1 MAGEERRG
9 AAGSAAGLI
18 ITGAPRAPSGAERA
32 GRPDARG
39 SLGRDRFAV
48 LEASFPLPEE
58 VVAPRPPGA
67 AVGSADRL
75 ASSRV
80 GL

>member
-1 MAGEERRG
+1 MAGEERRE

-18 ITGAPRAPSGAERA
+18 ITGAQRAPSGSERA

-39 SLGRDRFAV
+39 PLGRDRAAV

-75 ASSRV
+75 ASSRS